1 MYDNNFTLIQNYF
14 DALDKA
20 EGPRGGPYKRTEVG
34 QFVPSPL
41 LHLRAAFSH
50 MLSLGEIDE
59 SSRFLDAGCGDG
71 RVLALIS
78 GMHPI
83 KSLGVEY
90 DLEMAN
96 RSSRNLDRLTG
107 LGADLASAEVIHG
120 DFMDDE
126 TYSKHGVRFQEFD
139 VVFNYINNQRDIAA
153 KVFNESPSGTAFW
166 LLGAFPVPG
175 FQGLVLERNLE
186 LIQEDPE
193 VPAIQVNDVAGDVL
207 PIYGPDDFL
216 MQLYRKI

>member
-1 MYDNNFTLIQNYF
+1 M
-14 DALDKA
+14 
-20 EGPRGGPYKRTEVG
+20 
-34 QFVPSPL
+34 
-41 LHLRAAFSH
+41 
-50 MLSLGEIDE
+50 
-59 SSRFLDAGCGDG
+59 
-71 RVLALIS
+71 
-78 GMHPI
+78 
-83 KSLGVEY
+83 
-90 DLEMAN
+90 
-96 RSSRNLDRLTG
+96 
-107 LGADLASAEVIHG
+107 IHG

-153 KVFNESPSGTAFW
+153 KVFNESHSGTAFW